1 MSRVGY
7 GRLGLMGT
15 VDKARYENGMFLR
28 PFHSNRI
35 WSLEMAEV
43 EERVMTIMKNFESI
57 DDDKLTVESHFAN
70 DLKLD
75 SLDTVELLMAVEEE
89 FDLVM
94 SDEDAD
100 KLKTVKE
107 TIEYIHKNPEA
118 KEKSVVMS
126 DEDADKLKTVK
137 ETIEYI
143 HKNPE
148 AKEKSAAKS

>member
-1 MSRVGY
+1 
-7 GRLGLMGT
+7 
-15 VDKARYENGMFLR
+15 MFLR

-57 DDDKLTVESHFAN
+57 NDDKLTVESHFAN

-118 KEKSVVMS
+118 KEKS
-126 DEDADKLKTVK
+126 
-137 ETIEYI
+137 
-143 HKNPE
+143 
-148 AKEKSAAKS
+148 AAKS